1 MAIILQISHADD
13 TGKTDDD
20 KFIALHQVNSSKHSL
35 SQKQCYFIRIYFMY
49 NKSPYN
55 SAHSLITSH
64 IEIKLWSTSLF
75 SKLIGGLKYYKENS
89 VKPWLKC
96 FH

>member
-13 TGKTDDD
+13 TGKTEDA
-20 KFIALHQVNSSKHSL
+20 KFIALCQVNSSIHSL
-35 SQKQCYFIRIYFMY
+35 SQKKCYFIRICFMY

-55 SAHSLITSH
+55 SVHSLTSH

-75 SKLIGGLKYYKENS
+75 SKLIGGLSIKRKI
-89 VKPWLKC
+89 V
-96 FH
+96 